1 MRAGLYRKLS
11 STIILLFLILITAF
25 SEENGS
31 KDSVKKPVLVIL
43 PLISK
48 NVPVYIPKVVD
59 KLLEAKLEKIHTYT
73 IMPNGEVNQFL
84 VKQGIELK
92 TEPQLE
98 YLKKYSDL
106 IDVDQIMYG
115 IIRSENNEYKL
126 ATRIYDVKKKEIVLR
141 DTETAANIR
150 KLDVAADKII
160 RKIIITLFPPAVVT
174 KAEKVLNK
182 AADTK
187 KEAQVKQ
194 NLADFAAIAEK
205 NPDKALSLV
214 SEPARKALENTVKEK
229 VKKEVVH
236 EEIQNLFEKEKREK
250 ALALKRKWQLWIT
263 FSLET
268 LNQFGN
274 LFGSL
279 AEYERINSLLYW
291 NKYMNN
297 VFTDGSYDNYKRSV
311 NDFDSFL
318 SQKYVFSGLG
328 NIGIGIG
335 LNYMLIDSFAF
346 SPTSKYLFSVFYG
359 MNNLGNAVATLT
371 DQLSFIS
378 LRKYLEY
385 ANATSD
391 FPTKYNAYRDSLVF
405 PTIARYTTYGL
416 WGIGY
421 TGMVVAALLPGERS
435 PMIVSEKARRFLSW
449 GSGLVGIGN
458 ITSGLAL
465 NYRGKAEESWI
476 TDTSP
481 SGSIGDSLTRN
492 YTLAADILTYT
503 SYGLLVGGSLL
514 SVVGLLLPAEEKTGN
529 SPAGKNVSFN
539 VVPSGKGTSL
549 IVQLRLE

>member
-1 MRAGLYRKLS
+1 MRSGLYRKLS

-25 SEENGS
+25 SEENGP
-31 KDSVKKPVLVIL
+31 KNSVKKPVLVIL
-43 PLISK
+43 PLFSK
-48 NVPVYIPKVVD
+48 DVPAYIPKVVD
-59 KLLEAKLEKIHTYT
+59 KLLEAKLDKIHIYT
-73 IMPNGEVNQFL
+73 IMPDGEVNQFL

-92 TEPQLE
+92 TEPQLD
-98 YLKKYSDL
+98 YLKKYSEL
-106 IDVDQIMYG
+106 IDADQVMYG

-141 DTETAANIR
+141 DTEIAANIR
-150 KLDVAADKII
+150 KLDVAADKIT
-160 RKIIITLFPPAVVT
+160 RKIITTLFPPAVVT
-174 KAEKVLNK
+174 KAEKLLNK

-194 NLADFAAIAEK
+194 NLEDFAAIAEK
-205 NPDKALSLV
+205 NPEKALSLV

-236 EEIQNLFEKEKREK
+236 EEIQNLFEKEKKEK

-268 LNQFGN
+268 LNQVGN

-297 VFTDGSYDNYKRSV
+297 VLTDDPYNNYQQSV
-311 NDFDSFL
+311 SDFGGFL

-335 LNYMLIDSFAF
+335 LNYMLVDSFTF
-346 SPTSKYLFSVFYG
+346 SSTGKYLFSVFYG
-359 MNNLGNAVATLT
+359 LNNLGNAVATLT
-371 DQLSFIS
+371 DQLSFFS

-385 ANATSD
+385 THVTSD
-391 FPTKYNAYRDSLVF
+391 FTAKYNAYRDSLVF
-405 PTIARYTTYGL
+405 STIARYTTYGL
-416 WGIGY
+416 WSIGY
-421 TGMVVAALLPGERS
+421 TGMVVAALLPGDRS
-435 PMIVSEKARRFLSW
+435 PMIVSQKARRLLSW
-449 GSGLVGIGN
+449 GSGLIGFGN

-481 SGSIGDSLTRN
+481 SGAIGDSLTNN
-492 YTLAADILTYT
+492 YTLTADILTYS
-503 SYGLLVGGSLL
+503 SYVLLVGGSVL
-514 SVVGLLLPAEEKTGN
+514 SVVGLLLPAEEETGN
-529 SPAGKNVSFN
+529 SQAGKNVSFN
-539 VVPSGKGTSL
+539 VVPSSEGTSL
-549 IVQLRLE
+549 VVRLRLE